1 MRYPSF
7 VVVPFVGS
15 LIAILA
21 FSESAEAAH
30 YEVGPGKAFASL
42 QDVAPRLAPG
52 DVVEV
57 EGGATYPGDLTFT
70 QSGTA
75 ASKITLVGRRS
86 ASGERPVLSGGTNTV
101 HFHADHYV
109 MEGFDI
115 TGGSSRCVF
124 HHGDDITIQDSV
136 IHDCPNHGILGAD
149 EEAGSL
155 NLQYVEVYACGSGDS
170 HHPIYMA
177 TDEAT
182 HPGSVFRMEHC
193 YVHDGNGGNNLKSRA
208 QRNEIRYNWIEG
220 ALYHEIELI
229 GPDGADEGLFR
240 EDSDVVGNVLRKT
253 ANGYVARFGGDG
265 TGETN
270 GRYRFVGNTVI
281 LTPGSSAVFRLYDGI
296 ESVEMHDNV
305 FYRAG
310 GGGVQ
315 LLRQSDATWATG
327 KAVIAGSHNWIP
339 TDSTEVP
346 DAWTSTITGINPG
359 FVNADALDFH
369 TASGSALRAQGV
381 VDPAGPPGFPFPSPL
396 AAPLFQPPP
405 RAIEAIGAAI
415 PRSASGA
422 IDLGAFASGSGGAPM
437 SGDPQGNST
446 GAGSSGE
453 ASSTAPVDP
462 TTPPTPDGA
471 AAAGLGPGSLTQS
484 GCSLGAA
491 SSSWPFGALATA
503 LSLGLVRWSRRRG
516 SCG

>member
-7 VVVPFVGS
+7 AVVPFIGS

-42 QDVAPRLAPG
+42 QDVAPKLLPG

-57 EGGATYPGDLTFT
+57 EGGNTYPGDITLT

-75 ASKITLVGRRS
+75 AARITLVGKLS
-86 ASGERPVLSGGTNTV
+86 ASGKRPVLAGGTNTV
-101 HFHADHYV
+101 HVHADHYV
-109 MEGFDI
+109 IQGFDI

-124 HHGDDITIQDSV
+124 HHGDDITIQDTV

-177 TDEAT
+177 TDEEA

-193 YVHDGNGGNNLKSRA
+193 YVHDGNGGNNVKSRA

-220 ALYHEIELI
+220 AMYHEIELI

-240 EDSDVVGNVLRKT
+240 EDSDVVGNVFRKT
-253 ANGYVARFGGDG
+253 ANGYVTRFGGDG
-265 TGETN
+265 TGQTN
-270 GRYRFVGNTVI
+270 GRYRFAFNTVI
-281 LTPGSSAVFRLYDGI
+281 LAPGSSAVFRLYDGI

-315 LLRQSDATWATG
+315 IIRDSDAAWVTG

-346 DAWTSTITGINPG
+346 GTWTATLTGVDPG
-359 FVNADALDFH
+359 FVNAGALDFH
-369 TASGSALRAQGV
+369 TAAGSPLRGQGV
-381 VDPAGPPGFPFPSPL
+381 FNPDGPPGYPFPSPL

-405 RAIEAIGAAI
+405 HAIEAFGAAI
-415 PRSASGA
+415 PRAASGA
-422 IDLGAFASGSGGAPM
+422 VDVGAFAGAGENSPMIPASDGGSTSTGTGQSGGEPVAVPGEAPPAPGSG
-437 SGDPQGNST
+437 D
-446 GAGSSGE
+446 
-453 ASSTAPVDP
+453 ASA
-462 TTPPTPDGA
+462 TPPSQEG
-471 AAAGLGPGSLTQS
+471 

-491 SSSWPFGALATA
+491 LSSPFGTLATA
-503 LSLGLVRWSRRRG
+503 LSLGLFRWSRRRG
-516 SCG
+516 TRG